1 MTPSRSPR
9 QKRRYTACA
18 ALLCALACGSCITL
32 KHDVQLGK
40 NASQSA
46 RGFSPQAER
55 RMIYTYVGRIYESVE
70 DYPHAIDFF
79 KKKLDAYPTHPAS
92 GQRAIMDAERAV
104 VLNQMGTYAYRLG
117 RYDEALNYFRRSLRL
132 TREQDILHGEVVN
145 SANIGKVVVQA
156 LAGASERE
164 ALSEGASG
172 RLVEA
177 AQAQRRALKRIDESP
192 EYRHPEYRVYLRAN
206 LAALAQHAAAIGV
219 MLPLKVEEKG

>member
-1 MTPSRSPR
+1 MTSPRSPR
-9 QKRRYTACA
+9 QARRYVAPA

-40 NASQSA
+40 GASQSA

-79 KKKLDAYPTHPAS
+79 KKKLEEYPSDLAS
-92 GQRAIMDAERAV
+92 DQRTIVDAERAV
-104 VLNQMGTYAYRLG
+104 ILNQMGTYAYRLG

-132 TREQDILHGEVVN
+132 TREQKILHGEVVN

-156 LAGASERE
+156 LAGASEDE
-164 ALSEGASG
+164 AMSEGASG

-177 AQAQRRALKRIDESP
+177 AQAQRRALKLIDESP
-192 EYRHPEYRVYLRAN
+192 EYPRPEYRVYLRAN
-206 LAALAQHAAAIGV
+206 LAALAQYAAAQGV

>member
-1 MTPSRSPR
+1 MTPPRSPR
-9 QKRRYTACA
+9 RERRYRAPA
-18 ALLCALACGSCITL
+18 ALLCALACSSCITL
-32 KHDVQLGK
+32 KHDVPLGEG
-40 NASQSA
+40 ASQSA

-79 KKKLDAYPTHPAS
+79 KKKLGEYPTDLAS
-92 GQRAIMDAERAV
+92 GQRAIVDAERAV
-104 VLNQMGTYAYRLG
+104 ILNQMGTYAYRLG

-132 TREQDILHGEVVN
+132 TREQNILHGEVVN

-156 LAGASERE
+156 IAGAS
-164 ALSEGASG
+164 AMSEGARR

-177 AQAQRRALKRIDESP
+177 AQDQRRALKLIDESP

-206 LAALAQHAAAIGV
+206 LAALAQHAAALGV
-219 MLPLKVEEKG
+219 MLPFKAEEKG